1 MYYNSKDCGRG
12 LSTALFKVEYV
23 ARVSAVMIFSTFQQI
38 SYIRKILMKNV
49 IGEMITKRKKG
60 FLAGAVVL
68 FFLLPVFFGCD
79 NGGPDESD
87 PYDPVVNPFIGIWSA
102 GGEYWEF
109 RRDGTGG
116 RAATDAGPFNN
127 FSFFVHIKP
136 DGDDSWLGV
145 SSLVLL
151 SDGSGGTPPPV
162 NVTRY
167 TYSIEGTQATLTGV
181 GGVSNITLT
190 RESGRPQSLNL
201 KNSLIDGDWTAD
213 WKLNGVSWASDTM
226 ETNQWSLKYRAD
238 GTVKTYHHSAGH
250 QFENAYALRGN
261 TLVIYG
267 QRRFSG
273 ANAPYEPFIAVRAE
287 ISEQGD
293 GTWKVQELDSNFPVA
308 VPGVLIEWRYTKDDA
323 VKWKEE

>member
-1 MYYNSKDCGRG
+1 M
-12 LSTALFKVEYV
+12 FK
-23 ARVSAVMIFSTFQQI
+23 
-38 SYIRKILMKNV
+38 
-49 IGEMITKRKKG
+49 KRKVG
-60 FLAGAVVL
+60 FLAGVLVL

-79 NGGPDESD
+79 TGGSSSIDHTD
-87 PYDPVVNPFIGIWSA
+87 PSFIGTWKETD
-102 GGEYWEF
+102 GKFWQF
-109 RRDGTGG
+109 KTDGTGG
-116 RAATDAGPFNN
+116 TAATQTGPFSND
-127 FSFFVHIKP
+127 FSFLVHIKQ
-136 DGDDSWLGV
+136 DADETGV
-145 SSLVLL
+145 TSLVLL

-167 TYSIEGTQATLTGV
+167 TFSIADNQRTLTPV
-181 GGVSNITLT
+181 AGGSSITLE
-190 RESGRPQSLNL
+190 RVSGRPQALSL
-201 KNSLIDGDWTAD
+201 KNALIDGEWTAD
-213 WKLNGVSWASDTM
+213 WKLNGVSWASETM

-273 ANAPYEPFIAVRAE
+273 ANAPYTPFIAVRAE
-287 ISEQGD
+287 ISLQED

-323 VKWKEE
+323 AKWKEE